1 MYSEEESSEP
11 STVFSI
17 FEEEVFTRQYNIMKT
32 LGQGGTAKVMLAHHR
47 LTGAPV
53 AVKAL
58 VKQKKWCEPTVS
70 EVDIMKMLSHPNI
83 VSLLQVIETEKNIYL
98 IMEVVQG
105 KQLLNKIREAGC
117 LKEDEARN
125 IFVQLLSAIG
135 YCHDVGIAH
144 RDLKPDNIVVD
155 EHGRVKIIDFG
166 LGARFKPGQKLERL
180 CGVYQFIPPEIFL
193 GLPYDGPKVDV
204 WTLGV
209 LLYFMVT
216 GILPFTAATLSELSK
231 QVQQGR
237 YDIPCHL
244 SKDLR
249 SMISLLLAVNAK
261 QRPTVLDIMGHPWL
275 QQAKLTLTIHD
286 FGDTSY
292 PDPKIMAAME
302 NIGFGSQDI
311 RKSLKHRKFNE
322 TMAAYHLLSHQAC
335 PHDGKKLQRKKMNS
349 MLTPFPTPEDPAT
362 FPLFLR
368 KGASEPSLQVL
379 VSDKEKHHLTQRNET
394 NAPVVPEKMPTLG
407 RGYLKRSMT
416 APCIYTP
423 KNTLMDM
430 GDSSFSTSSL
440 SEKALS
446 GPEQIETSTSS
457 SLQPRGWVAW
467 KKRIGEF
474 IRRYC
479 CCCMS
484 SHKKLPR
491 KVCPQKCGNSM
502 K

>member
-1 MYSEEESSEP
+1 MCSEEESSEP
-11 STVFSI
+11 STVFGI
-17 FEEEVFTRQYNIMKT
+17 FEEDVFTRQYTILRT
-32 LGQGGTAKVMLAHHR
+32 LGQGGTAKVMLAHHC

-105 KQLLNKIREAGC
+105 EQLLNKIQEAGC
-117 LKEDEARN
+117 LKEEEARN

-166 LGARFKPGQKLERL
+166 LGARFRPGQKLERL

-216 GILPFTAATLSELSK
+216 GFLPFTAATLSELSK

-244 SKDLR
+244 SKDLT
-249 SMISLLLAVNAK
+249 SMISLLLSVNAK

-275 QQAKLTLTIHD
+275 QQAKITLTIHD

-292 PDPKIMAAME
+292 PDPKIMAAMV
-302 NIGFGSQDI
+302 NIGFGSQDL

-322 TMAAYHLLSHQAC
+322 TMAAYHLLRHQAC
-335 PHDGKKLQRKKMNS
+335 QHDGKKLQRKKMNPV
-349 MLTPFPTPEDPAT
+349 LTPFPTPEDPAT

-379 VSDKEKHHLTQRNET
+379 VSATEKHHLTQRRAF
-394 NAPVVPEKMPTLG
+394 APVVPEKTPTLG
-407 RGYLKRSMT
+407 RGYLKCSMT
-416 APCIYTP
+416 APYMNP
-423 KNTLMDM
+423 SKNSMMDM
-430 GDSSFSTSSL
+430 GDSSFLTSSL

-446 GPEQIETSTSS
+446 RPEQIETSTSS
-457 SLQPRGWVAW
+457 SLQPRRWVAW

-474 IRRYC
+474 IRRCC

-491 KVCPQKCGNSM
+491 KVCPQKCENSM